1 MEKEVKL
8 TANQEAILKI
18 LGENFAEG
26 AFAAEVLEKVEGKTF
41 NAVNAT
47 LASLATK
54 GLVSK
59 SKGVYNDKMLT
70 KYTLAQAP
78 IADAE

>member
-1 MEKEVKL
+1 MNKEVKL
-8 TANQEAILKI
+8 TANQEAILKV

-47 LASLATK
+47 LASLASK

-59 SKGVYNDKMLT
+59 KKDIFNDKMLT
-70 KYTLAQAP
+70 KYTLVP
-78 IADAE
+78 TDAK

>member
-1 MEKEVKL
+1 MNKEVKL
-8 TANQEAILKI
+8 TANQEAILKV
-18 LGENFAEG
+18 LRENFAEG

-47 LASLATK
+47 LASLASK

-59 SKGVYNDKMLT
+59 TKGIFNDKLLT
-70 KYTLAQAP
+70 KYTLVP
-78 IADAE
+78 TDAE

>member
-1 MEKEVKL
+1 MNEVKL

-47 LASLATK
+47 LASLASK

-59 SKGVYNDKMLT
+59 TKGIFNDKMLT
-70 KYTLAQAP
+70 KYTLVP
-78 IADAE
+78 TDAE

>member
-1 MEKEVKL
+1 MDKEVKL

-47 LASLATK
+47 LASLASK

-59 SKGVYNDKMLT
+59 TKGIFNDKMLT
-70 KYTLAQAP
+70 KYTLVP
-78 IADAE
+78 TDAE

>member
-1 MEKEVKL
+1 MNKEVKL

-47 LASLATK
+47 LASLASK

-59 SKGVYNDKMLT
+59 TKGIFNDKMLT
-70 KYTLAQAP
+70 KYTVVP
-78 IADAE
+78 TDAE

>member
-1 MEKEVKL
+1 MNKEVKL
-8 TANQEAILKI
+8 TANQEAILKV

-47 LASLATK
+47 LASLASK

-59 SKGVYNDKMLT
+59 TKGIFNDKMLT
-70 KYTLAQAP
+70 KYTLVP
-78 IADAE
+78 TDGE

>member
-1 MEKEVKL
+1 MDKEVKL
-8 TANQEAILKI
+8 TANQAAILKV

-59 SKGVYNDKMLT
+59 KKDIFNDKMLT
-70 KYTLAQAP
+70 KYTLVP
-78 IADAE
+78 TDAE

>member
-1 MEKEVKL
+1 MNKEVKL
-8 TANQEAILKI
+8 TANQEAILKV

-47 LASLATK
+47 LASLASK

-59 SKGVYNDKMLT
+59 TKGIFNDKILT
-70 KYTLAQAP
+70 KYTVVP
-78 IADAE
+78 TDAE

>member
-1 MEKEVKL
+1 MDKEVKL
-8 TANQEAILKI
+8 TANQAAILKV

-47 LASLATK
+47 LASLASKGIVSKTK
-54 GLVSK
+54 GIF
-59 SKGVYNDKMLT
+59 NDKMLT
-70 KYTLAQAP
+70 KYTLVSN
-78 IADAE
+78 DVK

>member
-1 MEKEVKL
+1 MNKEVKL
-8 TANQEAILKI
+8 TANQEAILKV

-47 LASLATK
+47 LASLASK

-59 SKGVYNDKMLT
+59 TKGIFNDKMLT
-70 KYTLAQAP
+70 KYTLVP
-78 IADAE
+78 TDVK